1 MRLGEW
7 QSLQPIVVTKYSP
20 LFTRSSGVVVAV
32 AAVLADG
39 VLLQE
44 FKIAAGNINA
54 AAKKR
59 YLRIVGFYG

>member
-1 MRLGEW
+1 
-7 QSLQPIVVTKYSP
+7 
-20 LFTRSSGVVVAV
+20 VAV
-32 AAVLADG
+32 TVVLAG
-39 VLLQE
+39 GLLLQE